1 MSRLPPFTVQEI
13 VRATQGALVAGD
25 LGIPVTGVS
34 IDSRSLGV
42 GEAFFAIVGHR
53 LDGHAFLAEAAAR
66 GAACL
71 IVHTLPDDVP
81 ANVPLVL
88 VEETTR
94 ALGALAAW
102 HRGRFTIP
110 VVAVTGSNGKTTTKE
125 LTAGV
130 LATRWEVLRPERS
143 FNNQWGLPLTLLR
156 LAPEHQA
163 VVLEIGSNARG
174 EVATLSALAAP
185 TVGIVTTVAAVHTEF
200 LGSLDGVREEKAG
213 LVRVLPPEG
222 VAVLNADDPRVA
234 GMARES
240 RARVVT
246 YGHASTAHVRVAGDV
261 VEDDAGLT
269 FTLESGGERQAVTL
283 ALAGRHNVT
292 NALAAAAAGVA
303 LGLPLADIAR
313 GLSGVRPVAGR
324 CVWRRAGEVTI
335 LDDTYNASPVSVRA
349 ALDTLAARRHGR
361 RVIVVLGDMLEL
373 GALSDEAHREVGRQ
387 VAALPVDELIGLGRA
402 MQGAVEAARE
412 AGLGEARHL
421 TTFEDTVAH
430 LLKRLTSRDLV
441 LVKGSRGM
449 RMERVVDALV
459 ARLARSGREP
469 SDRE

>member
-1 MSRLPPFTVQEI
+1 MSRLPPFTVQDI

-25 LGIPVTGVS
+25 LGIPVIGVS
-34 IDSRSLGV
+34 IDSRSLAV

-71 IVHTLPDDVP
+71 IVHTLPDEVP
-81 ANVPLVL
+81 ASVPLVL

-102 HRGRFTIP
+102 HRGRFAIP

-174 EVATLSALAAP
+174 EVAALAALAAP
-185 TVGIVTTVAAVHTEF
+185 TVGVVTTVAAVHTEF
-200 LGSLDGVREEKAG
+200 LGSLDGVREEKVG

-246 YGHASTAHVRVAGDV
+246 YGLGGTAHVRAVGDV
-261 VEDDAGLT
+261 VEDDEGLT
-269 FTLESGGERQAVTL
+269 LTLESGGERQAVTL

-313 GLSGVRPVAGR
+313 GLGGVRPVAGR

-349 ALDTLAARRHGR
+349 ALDTVAARRHGR

-387 VAALPVDELIGLGRA
+387 VAALPADELIGVGRA

-430 LLKRLTSRDLV
+430 LLKRLTARDLV

-469 SDRE
+469 SSPE

>member
-1 MSRLPPFTVQEI
+1 MNRVPPFTVQDI
-13 VRATQGALVAGD
+13 VRATRGALVAGD

-42 GEAFFAIVGHR
+42 GEAFFAIRGHR

-71 IVHTLPDDVP
+71 VVDTLPDDVP

-94 ALGALAAW
+94 ALGQLGAW

-143 FNNQWGLPLTLLR
+143 FNNQWGLPLTLLK
-156 LAPEHQA
+156 LTPEHQA
-163 VVLEIGSNARG
+163 AVLEIGSNARG
-174 EVATLSALAAP
+174 EVAALAALAAP

-213 LVRVLPPEG
+213 LVRALAADG

-234 GMARES
+234 GMATET

-246 YGHASTAHVRVAGDV
+246 YGHGATAHVRAIGDV
-261 VEDDAGLT
+261 VDDEAGLT
-269 FTLESGGERQAVTL
+269 LTLESGGERQTVTL
-283 ALAGRHNVT
+283 ALAGRHNVG

-313 GLSGVRPVAGR
+313 GLAAVRPVAGR
-324 CVWRRAGEVTI
+324 CVWKQAGAVTI
-335 LDDTYNASPVSVRA
+335 LDDTYNASPTSVRA
-349 ALDTLAARRHGR
+349 ALDTIATHRRGR

-373 GALSDEAHREVGRQ
+373 GAVTDDAHRAVGRE
-387 VAALPVDELIGLGRA
+387 VAALPADELIGVGRA
-402 MQGAVEAARE
+402 MRLAVEAARE
-412 AGLGEARHL
+412 AGLGEARHS

-430 LLKRLTSRDLV
+430 LLKRVVAGDLV

-459 ARLARSGREP
+459 ARLARSGRERP
-469 SDRE
+469 DPE

>member
-1 MSRLPPFTVQEI
+1 MTRVPPFTVRDI

-25 LGIPVTGVS
+25 LGIPVTGVA
-34 IDSRSLGV
+34 IDSRSLVV
-42 GEAFFAIVGHR
+42 GEAFFAIRGHR
-53 LDGHAFLAEAAAR
+53 LDGHAFLTEAAAR

-71 IVHTLPDDVP
+71 IVHTLPDEPP

-94 ALGALAAW
+94 ALGKLAAW
-102 HRGRFTIP
+102 HRSRFSIP
-110 VVAVTGSNGKTTTKE
+110 VVAITGSNGKTTTKE
-125 LTAGV
+125 LTAAV

-143 FNNQWGLPLTLLR
+143 FNNQWGLPLTLLK

-163 VVLEIGSNARG
+163 VVLEIGTNARG
-174 EVATLSALAAP
+174 EVATLAAMAAP
-185 TVGIVTTVAAVHTEF
+185 TVGIVTTVAAVHVEF

-213 LVRVLPPEG
+213 LVRALAADG

-234 GMARES
+234 GMARDT

-246 YGHASTAHVRVAGDV
+246 YGLGEAAHVRAIGDV
-261 VEDDAGLT
+261 AEDEQGLS
-269 FTLESGGERQAVTL
+269 FTLERGGERQAITL

-292 NALAAAAAGVA
+292 NALAAAAAGLALDITLAEVA
-303 LGLPLADIAR
+303 RALA
-313 GLSGVRPVAGR
+313 GVRPVAGR
-324 CVWRRAGEVTI
+324 CVWRRAGDVTI

-349 ALDTLAARRHGR
+349 ALDTVAARRQGR

-373 GALSDEAHREVGRQ
+373 GAFSDEAHREVGRQ
-387 VAALPVDELIGLGRA
+387 VAALPADELIGVGRA
-402 MQGAVEAARE
+402 IQAAVEAARE
-412 AGLGEARHL
+412 AGLAEARHL

-430 LLKRLTSRDLV
+430 LLKRLTAGDLV

-459 ARLARSGREP
+459 ARLARSGRERTD
-469 SDRE
+469 SE